1 MAPWQ
6 GKGATGHVAQSD
18 LKNNKANGLTVTA
31 GAKVKVESSVVV
43 GNSDAGVSI
52 SDLATGASP
61 CARVHPSTLA
71 TQRLHAH
78 SNTTCMASVS
88 SFFPRAAAQMSF
100 HSYQDSLHASQRT
113 ATIVLRRR
121 KHILKSKSSPFAR
134 ASLLPPHTSILTLR
148 TRRSPSRGTSSPESN
163 P

>member
-1 MAPWQ
+1 VAPWQ

-88 SFFPRAAAQMSF
+88 SFLPRLASCFTTHSDNRPPKAQTHPKIQIFPFRPRISLAPS
-100 HSYQDSLHASQRT
+100 HIHLDSSHPEVAEQRD
-113 ATIVLRRR
+113 
-121 KHILKSKSSPFAR
+121 KFA
-134 ASLLPPHTSILTLR
+134 
-148 TRRSPSRGTSSPESN
+148 GVESVKTD
-163 P
+163 